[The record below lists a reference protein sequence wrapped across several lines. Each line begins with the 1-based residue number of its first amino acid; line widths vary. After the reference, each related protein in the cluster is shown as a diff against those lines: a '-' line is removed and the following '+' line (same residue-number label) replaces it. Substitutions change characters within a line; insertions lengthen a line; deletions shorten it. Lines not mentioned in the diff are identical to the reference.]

1 MNDITMT
8 VGICF
13 AAVVCGIAAR
23 LMYLQRIGA
32 AKDDKNETVD
42 NGSKTLQLQAY
53 ERLLLLTNRIALP
66 NVVSRVNVPEI
77 SARDMQMLLLQAI
90 REEFDYNITQQIY
103 VSPAAWDAVKNLKE
117 QNMLAVNQIAA
128 GLPANATGLDLNK
141 RVLEYVI
148 TDQRGNLHEVVAEAL
163 SFEAKKML

>member
-1 MNDITMT
+1 MNDLAMII
-8 VGICF
+8 GLCF
-13 AAVVCGIAAR
+13 AVVVCGVAAR
-23 LMYLQRIGA
+23 LMYLQRKGS
-32 AKDDKNETVD
+32 AKDDKNETAD

-77 SARDMQMLLLQAI
+77 GARDMQMLLLQAI

-128 GLPANATGLDLNK
+128 SLPANATGLDLNR
-141 RVLEYVI
+141 RVLEYVM
-148 TDQRGNLHEVVAEAL
+148 TDQRGNLHEIVAEAL